1 MNLRIMKNKNNLVL
15 VLGVFLLIA
24 ALSII
29 LLFVTENNNYGRTL
43 IKVFNV
49 LVLAASLIY
58 TYYLYNK
65 QILINAMF
73 GITRKETHK
82 KWFIKLIIV
91 GMGTLFVNMLYAF
104 LEYYL
109 FSSQREFIGAL
120 VWGLSFLE
128 GFYGFY
134 LFNFLMFLFTSLN
147 IKKKIKKSFAL
158 LIFIISLIIS
168 LLASLI
174 LTIPVIFPDKV
185 YLAIYLTTLDLY
197 IGLVVF
203 VLGLLLIIFIKK
215 VLHKGAL

>member
-1 MNLRIMKNKNNLVL
+1 MSLRIMKNKNNLVL

-82 KWFIKLIIV
+82 KWVVKIIIIALA
-91 GMGTLFVNMLYAF
+91 TFLVNMLYAILDYF
-104 LEYYL
+104 LILKENS
-109 FSSQREFIGAL
+109 FGQAL
-120 VWGLSFLE
+120 LMGLTYFE
-128 GFYGFY
+128 GFYLYFV
-134 LFNFLMFLFTSLN
+134 LNFLMFIFSALN
-147 IKKKIKKSFAL
+147 IKNKNKKNIAL
-158 LIFIISLIIS
+158 TIFIIGLFLSILFS
-168 LLASLI
+168 FLLGVNI
-174 LTIPVIFPDKV
+174 LQEFIMF
-185 YLAIYLTTLDLY
+185 LTVLDVFVGS
-197 IGLVVF
+197 GLF
-203 VLGLLLIIFIKK
+203 VLGLILILFINK
-215 VLHKGAL
+215 VVYKGEY

>member
-1 MNLRIMKNKNNLVL
+1 MNLHVMKNKNNLVL

-65 QILINAMF
+65 QILINTMF

-109 FSSQREFIGAL
+109 FSDHRGFIGAL

-128 GFYGFY
+128 GFYGFF

-147 IKKKIKKSFAL
+147 IKKKTKKSFAL
-158 LIFIISLIIS
+158 FIFIISLIIS
-168 LLASLI
+168 LLTSLI
-174 LTIPVIFPDKV
+174 SMLLSAIGNALIFN
-185 YLAIYLTTLDLY
+185 
-197 IGLVVF
+197 
-203 VLGLLLIIFIKK
+203 IISS
-215 VLHKGAL
+215 L